1 MAFSVTKY
9 DSVRDQMQPG
19 DVIAFAGKSHFS
31 EIIKAVTR
39 SQVSH
44 VGVILQTQATYDTGD
59 QARYFNLIIE
69 STKWNGFMGV
79 DAIRLSDRLRSY
91 DGQVWWLPLNK
102 KLRQER
108 KFDLKKFFDFLYA
121 QKGKPYDLKQAVNSA
136 LDALDKIVGQLSPTA
151 NTEDFSRFFCSEL
164 VAAGLE
170 AGGLLPRLN
179 ASEVTPIDLCTWT
192 IFEPD
197 YHQIYWTKKPPSSD
211 QVEIKFFNTCDP
223 AQWSAKQAA

>member
-1 MAFSVTKY
+1 MSFSVTKY

-31 EIIKAVTR
+31 EIIKTVTR

-44 VGVILQTQATYDTGD
+44 VGVILQTQATYETGD
-59 QARYFNLIIE
+59 QARVFNLIIE
-69 STKWNGFMGV
+69 STKWKDFMGV
-79 DAIRLSDRLRSY
+79 DAIRLSDRLRDY
-91 DGQVWWLPLNK
+91 QGQVWWLPLSK

-136 LDALDKIVGQLSPTA
+136 LDALDKVLGQLCPTA
-151 NTEDFSRFFCSEL
+151 NAEDFSRFFCSEL

-170 AGGLLPRLN
+170 AGGMLPKLN
-179 ASEVTPIDLCTWT
+179 ASEVTPIDLCTWN
-192 IFEPD
+192 IFEMD
-197 YHQIYWTKKPPSSD
+197 YHQLYWTKKPTAKE
-211 QVEIKFFNTCDP
+211 QVEIKFYNSYDP
-223 AQWSAKQAA
+223 ALWSAKQAG